1 MADSGGGGKG
11 GGGGGCLFLTESF
24 ICARWQDGKM
34 AVDAFDVGWSSSWGE
49 IDELGYAR

>member
-24 ICARWQDGKM
+24 ICEVGKM